1 MGFKTQHFYS
11 NNKQLT
17 KTIFLF
23 QLNKLL
29 IQQYKDIIFDRV
41 DNVVNEIEISTVGS
55 HEAIDVHYVS

>member
-17 KTIFLF
+17 KTIFF

-41 DNVVNEIEISTVGS
+41 DNVVNEIEISTDGS
-55 HEAIDVHYVS
+55 HEAIDVHYVF